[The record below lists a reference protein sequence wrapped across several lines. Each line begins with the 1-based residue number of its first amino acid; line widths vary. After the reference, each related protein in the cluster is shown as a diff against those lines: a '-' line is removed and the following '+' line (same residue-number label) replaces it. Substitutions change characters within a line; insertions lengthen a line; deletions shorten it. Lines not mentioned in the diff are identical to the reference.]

1 MASTLQVKIGK
12 ATLKVPLCV
21 DEQTTLAIVQRISDR
36 LQDIEEHAPRIDTQA
51 FALQAAYEFAS
62 EIHLLRKEQD
72 QDAHDLIKALDAIS
86 SRLQELAAEFN
97 VPAVPPKKTD

>member
-21 DEQTTLAIVQRISDR
+21 DEQTTLAVAQRISDR
-36 LQDIEEHAPRIDTQA
+36 LQEIEEHAPRIDTQA
-51 FALQAAYEFAS
+51 FALQAAYEFAA
-62 EIHLLRKEQD
+62 EMHLLRKEQD

-86 SRLQELAAEFN
+86 SRLQELAKEFN
-97 VPAVPPKKTD
+97 IMPAPPKKVD